1 MSASA
6 PMALENRI
14 MSFADFITATY
25 TLKYA
30 LMCALKYALMYALKY
45 VPMCALKYALMCAL
59 KYALLKY
66 VPMYKSQE

>member
-25 TLKYA
+25 TL
-30 LMCALKYALMYALKY
+30 MYTRRNNFKNVSLNFK
-45 VPMCALKYALMCAL
+45 
-59 KYALLKY
+59 
-66 VPMYKSQE
+66 